1 MKQRVLYYHAT
12 LLTGDVKQMLLPGG
26 YVLICGDRIVD
37 VGACA
42 DDQLPQAELRYDL
55 AGQILMPG
63 MISAHCH
70 FYGQFV
76 RGMPLSHMTSGF
88 GSCVQTVVV
97 NGEKVVENREMT
109 KLDEKEVYAACR
121 REAAR
126 LWEQVNT
133 L

>member
-42 DDQLPQAELRYDL
+42 DDKLPQAELCYDL

-63 MISAHCH
+63 MISSHCH

-76 RGMPLSHMTSGF
+76 RGILA
-88 GSCVQTVVV
+88 
-97 NGEKVVENREMT
+97 
-109 KLDEKEVYAACR
+109 AACR
-121 REAAR
+121 PWLSTAKKWLKIAK
-126 LWEQVNT
+126 
-133 L
+133 